1 MYSCSLFC
9 LYIYYVV
16 KYAVAFLCVSSK
28 CIVTEVDVFQVLVMC
43 IADRK
48 VINAVRFRRYYV
60 QIEQRQDMANQ
71 EHQFP
76 QEWKRLQP

>member
-1 MYSCSLFC
+1 MFSFLLVHLLRREICCC
-9 LYIYYVV
+9 L
-16 KYAVAFLCVSSK
+16 LCVSSK
-28 CIVTEVDVFQVLVMC
+28 CIVNEVDVFQVLVMC

-76 QEWKRLQP
+76 QEWKRL